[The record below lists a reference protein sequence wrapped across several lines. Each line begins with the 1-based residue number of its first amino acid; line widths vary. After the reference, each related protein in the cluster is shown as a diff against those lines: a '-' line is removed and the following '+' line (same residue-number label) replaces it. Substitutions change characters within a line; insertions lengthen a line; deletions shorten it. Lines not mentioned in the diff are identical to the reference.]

1 VRLFALPVIALV
13 PMMRTAADQ
22 RRARRKIALAVG
34 ATTVMFGAAAAAAA
48 WKLGFL
54 GSLG

>member
-1 VRLFALPVIALV
+1 
-13 PMMRTAADQ
+13 MRTAADQ
-22 RRARRKIALAVG
+22 RRARRKIALAFG